1 MIERGFAMNG
11 RLKEIYERVV
21 IETADKQDYTMRLF
35 LKRFSE
41 LIVRECASV
50 VLNDAWTDWDEAPSE
65 LKAQNIKIAAK
76 LLEHFGIKE

>member
-1 MIERGFAMNG
+1 MNERIQELAKQAGFGPAWFEQAPLG
-11 RLKEIYERVV
+11 YPALPKEGILKEF
-21 IETADKQDYTMRLF
+21 A
-35 LKRFSE
+35 E
-41 LIVRECASV
+41 LLVRECASV